1 MFEALSAFE
10 LLPEF
15 ASEHAPS
22 EADRVA
28 LAECFAKLSA
38 LLEADQ
44 SARVDADQSALSRGR
59 ARLLAAV
66 TESSERFAPLFGK
79 LSELFD
85 LSPEALRSLFTRAAV
100 AEAWQPGPVPW
111 VSLFHLQGGPRV
123 AGLDAGFVRLKKGMP
138 FPAHRHTGTE
148 RVLILEGGYHD
159 QARRWY
165 GPGELHEMLEGSEH
179 ALQMSTEEDVLLAVV
194 LFGEVEVLGT

>member
-1 MFEALSAFE
+1 MFGALSTLE

-15 ASEHAPS
+15 ALEHAPS
-22 EADRVA
+22 ETERIA

-38 LLEADQ
+38 LANEDP
-44 SARVDADQSALSRGR
+44 SALSRGR

-66 TESSERFAPLFGK
+66 AESSERFAPLFGK

-85 LSPEALRSLFTRAAV
+85 LPPEALRGIFTRAAV
-100 AEAWQPGPVPW
+100 AEAWQPGPMPW

-123 AGLDAGFVRLKKGMP
+123 AGLDAGFVRLKKGTP

-148 RVLILEGGYHD
+148 RVLILDGGYHD
-159 QARRWY
+159 HAGRWY
-165 GPGELHEMLEGSEH
+165 GPGEMHEMLEGSQH
-179 ALQMSTEEDVLLAVV
+179 SLQMSAERDVLLAVV
-194 LFGEVEVLGT
+194 LFGEVEVIGT

>member
-1 MFEALSAFE
+1 MFEALSALE

-15 ASEHAPS
+15 SLESASS
-22 EADRVA
+22 EAERVA

-38 LLEADQ
+38 LANADP
-44 SARVDADQSALSRGR
+44 SALSRGR

-66 TESSERFAPLFGK
+66 AESSERFAPLFGK

-85 LSPEALRSLFTRAAV
+85 LPSHALRGIFTRAAV
-100 AEAWQPGPVPW
+100 PEAWQPGPLPW

-123 AGLDAGFVRLKKGMP
+123 ASLDAGFVRLKKGTP
-138 FPAHRHTGTE
+138 FPAHRHTATE

-159 QARRWY
+159 HTGRWY
-165 GPGELHEMLEGSEH
+165 GPGDLHEMLAGSQH
-179 ALQMSTEEDVLLAVV
+179 SLQMNTERDVLLAVV
-194 LFGEVEVLGT
+194 LSGEVEVLAT

>member
-1 MFEALSAFE
+1 MFEALSALE

-15 ASEHAPS
+15 ALEHAPS
-22 EADRVA
+22 EAERVA

-38 LLEADQ
+38 LADP
-44 SARVDADQSALSRGR
+44 DPSALSRGR

-85 LSPEALRSLFTRAAV
+85 LPSEALRSIFTRAAV
-100 AEAWQPGPVPW
+100 ADAWQPGPLPW
-111 VSLFHLQGGPRV
+111 VSLFHLEGGPRV
-123 AGLDAGFVRLKKGMP
+123 AGLDAGFVRLKKGTP
-138 FPAHRHTGTE
+138 FPAHRHTATE

-159 QARRWY
+159 HAGRWY
-165 GPGELHEMLEGSEH
+165 GPGDLHEMLGGSQH
-179 ALQMSTEEDVLLAVV
+179 SLQMNAERDVLLAVV
-194 LFGEVEVLGT
+194 LSGEVEVLGT

>member
-15 ASEHAPS
+15 ALELAPS
-22 EADRVA
+22 ESERLA

-38 LLEADQ
+38 LT
-44 SARVDADQSALSRGR
+44 DADPSALSRGR

-66 TESSERFAPLFGK
+66 AESSERFAPLFGK
-79 LSELFD
+79 LRDLFD
-85 LSPEALRSLFTRAAV
+85 LPPEALRSIFTRAAV
-100 AEAWQPGPVPW
+100 AEAWQPGPLPS

-123 AGLDAGFVRLKKGMP
+123 AGLDAGFVRLKKGTP
-138 FPAHRHTGTE
+138 FPAHRHTATE

-159 QARRWY
+159 HAGRWY
-165 GPGELHEMLEGSEH
+165 GPGEMHEMLEGTEH
-179 ALQMSTEEDVLLAVV
+179 SLQMGAEQDVLLAVV
-194 LFGEVEVLGT
+194 LSGEVEVLGT